1 MRVKSVS
8 ARRHRKIL
16 ARAKGFRQARHTRIQ
31 TAKEAVLHAG
41 AYAYAGR
48 KLKKRDLRSLWIA
61 RVNAGVRLQGV
72 SYSKFIAGLK
82 KEKIE
87 IDRKILSDI
96 AVSDI
101 ETFNKIVKEAG
112 FSFTPEK

>member
-1 MRVKSVS
+1 MRVKSPS

-16 ARAKGFRQARHTRIQ
+16 KAAKGFKQARRTRIQ

-41 AYAYAGR
+41 AYAYHGR
-48 KLKKRDLRSLWIA
+48 KLKKRDLRSLWIV
-61 RVNAGVRLQGV
+61 RINAAVKSQGL
-72 SYSKFIAGLK
+72 SYSKFIASLK

-96 AVSDI
+96 AVSDPD
-101 ETFNKIVKEAG
+101 TFKEIVSAVK
-112 FSFTPEK
+112 

>member
-1 MRVKSVS
+1 M
-8 ARRHRKIL
+8 
-16 ARAKGFRQARHTRIQ
+16 AKGYRQARSRRIQ

-48 KLKKRDLRSLWIA
+48 KLRKRDLRSLWIT
-61 RVNAGVRLQGV
+61 RINASVKSLGI

-87 IDRKILSDI
+87 IDRKILAEI
-96 AVSDI
+96 AVKDA
-101 ETFNKIVKEAG
+101 ETFKKIVKEAG
-112 FSFTPEK
+112 FTSKD

>member
-16 ARAKGFRQARHTRIQ
+16 KAAKGFRQARRTRIQ

-41 AYAYAGR
+41 AYAYHGR
-48 KLKKRDLRSLWIA
+48 KLKKRDLRSLWIV
-61 RVNAGVRLQGV
+61 RMNAALREQGV
-72 SYSKFIAGLK
+72 SYSKFISALK

-87 IDRKILSDI
+87 LDRKTLAEI
-96 AVSDI
+96 AVFDP
-101 ETFNKIVKEAG
+101 ETFKKIIKEAG
-112 FSFTPEK
+112 FSFTQPK